1 MPDHD
6 LTPRPAPIRD
16 WNDAFAA
23 LPLETPDAGTWQRVQ
38 RAGRQRRASRWPLWL
53 SMAAMLALA
62 AVLPWQL
69 SRTVG
74 GSDALDGP
82 DAPAATPGGDIGRPA
97 ADSGIVAAPAPRDTK
112 RHAPAPAAA
121 QVTAQGTE
129 HTLAAVGIAARQA
142 AAVRGARPARA
153 GGADA
158 GAVAAQRAPVA
169 TDAAAAPPAAGDSV
183 PRMAAHS
190 GAQPAVVAQ
199 AAADAQLEA
208 LYAES
213 ARLEALLALARD
225 DRVATGAA
233 AALGDAFDAQ
243 VASIDAALREPALPD
258 DTRNA
263 LWQQRVD
270 TLRQFAGFEST
281 QRALAASGERYDAM
295 LVSVD

>member
-1 MPDHD
+1 MPDPD

-16 WNDAFAA
+16 WNEAFAA

-74 GSDALDGP
+74 GDAP
-82 DAPAATPGGDIGRPA
+82 DAAAATPGGDIGRPA
-97 ADSGIVAAPAPRDTK
+97 AESGIVAAPAPRDTT

-121 QVTAQGTE
+121 QVTAQGKE

-153 GGADA
+153 AGADA

-169 TDAAAAPPAAGDSV
+169 TDAAAATPAAGDAV
-183 PRMAAHS
+183 PLMAAHS
-190 GAQPAVVAQ
+190 GAQPAVGAQ
-199 AAADAQLEA
+199 SAADAQLEA

-233 AALGDAFDAQ
+233 AALGHAFDAQ
-243 VASIDAALREPALPD
+243 VANIDAALREPALPD